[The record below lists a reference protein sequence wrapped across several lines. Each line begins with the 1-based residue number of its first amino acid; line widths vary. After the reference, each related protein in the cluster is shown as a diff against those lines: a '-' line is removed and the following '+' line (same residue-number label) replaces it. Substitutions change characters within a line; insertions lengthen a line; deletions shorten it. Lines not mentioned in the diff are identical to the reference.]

1 MDTRPVIAA
10 ILARKSTDQPGVPD
24 EEKSVTRQVDQA
36 RAYAARKGWLVDE
49 RYIFVDD
56 GVSGAEFVKR
66 PGFIRLMN
74 ALSPRPPFQVLIMS
88 EESRLGREQ
97 IATAYALQQIIDAG
111 VRVFFY
117 LEDRERTLDSAMDKA
132 MFSLTNFAAEV
143 EREKAS
149 QRTYDALLRK
159 AQALHVTGGRVYGYD
174 NVDVLAPD
182 PGPDGRPRRLCVRR
196 QINDAQ
202 GAVLRRIFQLCADG
216 CGLTR
221 IAKTLN
227 AEGIAPP
234 RPHGRGW
241 APTAIRE
248 ILHRDLYRGII
259 VWNRSQKIVKGGTKK
274 QRQRDASV
282 GGQ

>member
-1 MDTRPVIAA
+1 
-10 ILARKSTDQPGVPD
+10 
-24 EEKSVTRQVDQA
+24 
-36 RAYAARKGWLVDE
+36 
-49 RYIFVDD
+49 
-56 GVSGAEFVKR
+56 
-66 PGFIRLMN
+66 MN
-74 ALSPRPPFQVLIMS
+74 ALSPRPPFQVLLRS

-196 QINDAQ
+196 RINDTQA
-202 GAVLRRIFQLCADG
+202 AVLRRILQLCADG

-221 IAKTLN
+221 IAKTLRN
-227 AEGIAPP
+227 TSSAP
-234 RPHGRGW
+234 RPATRPW
-241 APTAIRE
+241 PRMMAI
-248 ILHRDLYRGII
+248 
-259 VWNRSQKIVKGGTKK
+259 
-274 QRQRDASV
+274 ASAWPAV
-282 GGQ
+282 V